1 MDVGIYNYSLQKRL
15 ESSKAASISDVNKKL
30 ILNFVDHC
38 FTERLGQHRILK
50 YISVLKIIA
59 LKIQLDFDKV
69 EKRDLFV
76 FIAELEQSN
85 KSQWLKHDYK
95 VTLKK
100 FYKWYCKE
108 DNPELTKWIKTTVK
122 KKDQR
127 LPEDMLI
134 ESDVL
139 KLIEYA
145 KHQRDKAMIALLW
158 DIGAR
163 IGEIGTLNIRHLS
176 FDEYGAIVNVR
187 GKTGYRRI
195 RAVWSVQYLKAWLQ
209 VHPEGY
215 NPDAPLWITFNNK
228 ENLYPLQVK
237 WKPLHLSM
245 HFFL

>member
-1 MDVGIYNYSLQKRL
+1 MEKWKTRSIANNY
-15 ESSKAASISDVNKKL
+15 KKL
-30 ILNFVDHC
+30 AHWNLPIESY
-38 FTERLGQHRILK
+38 ERWLLRLFYLGWI
-50 YISVLKIIA
+50 VT
-59 LKIQLDFDKV
+59 
-69 EKRDLFV
+69 
-76 FIAELEQSN
+76 

-108 DNPELTKWIKTTVK
+108 DNPELTKWIKITVK

-187 GKTGYRRI
+187 GKTGYR
-195 RAVWSVQYLKAWLQ
+195 
-209 VHPEGY
+209 
-215 NPDAPLWITFNNK
+215 PD
-228 ENLYPLQVK
+228 
-237 WKPLHLSM
+237 
-245 HFFL
+245 

>member
-1 MDVGIYNYSLQKRL
+1 
-15 ESSKAASISDVNKKL
+15 
-30 ILNFVDHC
+30 
-38 FTERLGQHRILK
+38 
-50 YISVLKIIA
+50 
-59 LKIQLDFDKV
+59 
-69 EKRDLFV
+69 
-76 FIAELEQSN
+76 
-85 KSQWLKHDYK
+85 
-95 VTLKK
+95 
-100 FYKWYCKE
+100 
-108 DNPELTKWIKTTVK
+108 
-122 KKDQR
+122 
-127 LPEDMLI
+127 MLI

-187 GKTGYRRI
+187 GKAGYRRI

-237 WKPLHLSM
+237 SVS
-245 HFFL
+245 